1 MIDKTMGFV
10 IIKLFFKPNL
20 YIESVYYMHPHFV
33 KKPQKISCIL
43 LATATVC
50 VFLFFYLLVRHT
62 PMVMDDYN
70 YTFHWGSNGF
80 NKTVFDIFDSLV
92 THYMYTNGRIVL
104 HFFVFLFCMV
114 DKVWFNLS
122 ASLCFCALG
131 WLVAFHCTGSFR
143 KIRPHA
149 LLLVYMGYYLL
160 TPSFADSFLW
170 IAGSC
175 NYLFSLVIVL
185 TYLIPWRRALAGK
198 LDSSRWLY
206 PSMLIGG
213 VLAGWTNE
221 NLCLALITIQIGFLI
236 VFHIRKIA
244 VKPWMMLGLVG
255 SVVGAAAM
263 LLAPGNMVRAGGS
276 LGGIST
282 WIRRILPITKY
293 MVRNFWQLMV
303 VCLIL
308 LVLLCAQELFDWKQI
323 LAKLTIPI
331 VFLFASGIAVYSMC
345 VVEEA
350 PDRTWSIM
358 LTMFLL
364 TVGSIYEALD
374 LDKLQMKAIGPAF
387 LTALLL
393 MGHFPA
399 ALKAVDAG
407 WYQNQERMAFISR
420 QIGQGNLDLICPEIL
435 VPNTFSVFRNS
446 TLSDDPESWQNVSF
460 AHRLGLNSIRIGDSY
475 DILHP

>member
-1 MIDKTMGFV
+1 
-10 IIKLFFKPNL
+10 
-20 YIESVYYMHPHFV
+20 
-33 KKPQKISCIL
+33 
-43 LATATVC
+43 
-50 VFLFFYLLVRHT
+50 
-62 PMVMDDYN
+62 MVMDDYN
-70 YTFHWGSNGF
+70 YTYHWGSSGF
-80 NKTVFDIFDSLV
+80 NESLGDIFGSLYY
-92 THYMYTNGRIVL
+92 HYFHHGGRVVL
-104 HFFVFLFCMV
+104 HFFVFLFCMA

-122 ASLCFCALG
+122 ASVCFCALG
-131 WLVAFHCTGSFR
+131 RLAAFQCMGSL
-143 KIRPHA
+143 KKVSSHV
-149 LLLVYMGYYLL
+149 LLLIYMAYYLL

-185 TYLIPWRRALAGK
+185 TYLIPWRLALSGK
-198 LDSSRWLY
+198 PVNSRWLY
-206 PSMLIGG
+206 PFVLIGG
-213 VLAGWTNE
+213 ILAGWTNE
-221 NLCLALITIQIGFLI
+221 NLCLALITIQIGFLL
-236 VFHIRKIA
+236 VFFIRKIA
-244 VKPWMMLGLVG
+244 VKPWMIIGFVC

-263 LLAPGNMVRAGGS
+263 LLAPGNMVRAAGS
-276 LGGIST
+276 LGGIAV
-282 WIRRILPITKY
+282 WVGRILPITVY

-308 LVLLCAQELFDWKQI
+308 LVLLCVQERFDWKQI
-323 LAKLTIPI
+323 LAKLAIPI

-350 PDRTWSIM
+350 ADRTWSIM

-364 TVGSIYEALD
+364 TVGSIYAELD

-399 ALKAVDAG
+399 AVKAVDSG
-407 WYQNQERMAFISR
+407 WYQNQERMAFIA
-420 QIGQGNLDLICPEIL
+420 QQVDQGNLDLVCPEIR
-435 VPNTFSVFRNS
+435 VPGTFSVFNAP
-446 TLSDDPESWQNVSF
+446 TLSDDPESWQNTSF